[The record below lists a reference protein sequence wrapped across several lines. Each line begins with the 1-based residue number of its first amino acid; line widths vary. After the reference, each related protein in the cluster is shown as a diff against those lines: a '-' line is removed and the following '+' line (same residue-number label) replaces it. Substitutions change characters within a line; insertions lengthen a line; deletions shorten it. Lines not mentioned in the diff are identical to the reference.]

1 MANPRVKHRNPNPL
15 LASRRVVAELGQYRV
30 RVGWAEDMGASPE
43 TVQIAAI
50 NTFGAPAANI
60 PARDALTPMIQAE
73 KRAIMSAL
81 GHAAKAALRGRDPVP
96 YLEGLAALLEQRAKS
111 AIEGFADP
119 PNAESTVRQKGF
131 QDPLIGKGP
140 DGGRLLAQV
149 AARVS
154 KR

>member
-1 MANPRVKHRNPNPL
+1 MARVKHSNPNPL
-15 LASRRVVAELGQYRV
+15 AATRRIVAELGRYRV
-30 RVGWAEDMGASPE
+30 RVGWAQDMGADPK

-50 NTFGAPAANI
+50 NMLGAPAANI

-73 KRAIMSAL
+73 KLAIRSAL
-81 GHAAKAALRGRDPVP
+81 GHAAKAALRGRDPTV
-96 YLEGLAALLEQRAKS
+96 YLEGLAAHLEQRAKS
-111 AIEGFADP
+111 AIEAFSDP
-119 PNAESTVRQKGF
+119 PNAPSTIRQKGAD
-131 QDPLIGKGP
+131 DPLIGKGS

>member
-1 MANPRVKHRNPNPL
+1 
-15 LASRRVVAELGQYRV
+15 
-30 RVGWAEDMGASPE
+30 MGASAE

-60 PARDALTPMIQAE
+60 PPRDALTPMIQAE
-73 KRAIMSAL
+73 KAAIRSAL
-81 GHAAKAALRGRDPVP
+81 GHAAKAALHGRDPAS

-119 PNAESTVRQKGF
+119 RNADSTIKGKGF
-131 QDPLIGKGP
+131 DDPLIGKGP

-149 AARVS
+149 AALVS